1 MHLYLTRRVK
11 GPKSTIGTI
20 EHDGRHLCYTCEDV
34 IREPD
39 TGRPGTTDHGA
50 LEAWTARWKVKGKT
64 AIPTGVYRLAWTR
77 STRFQKMMLEVLAV
91 PGFQGIRIH
100 AGNTEADTEGCIL
113 PGLSSVNNEAVRGSR
128 PAVEKLERLIVP
140 AIQAG
145 EEVWLHVENNIGE
158 QRSPA

>member
-1 MHLYLTRRVK
+1 MHLYLTRRAK

-20 EHDGRHLCYTCEDV
+20 EHDGRHLAYTCEDV
-34 IREPD
+34 IREPS
-39 TGRPGTTDHGA
+39 TGRPGTADHGA
-50 LEAWTARWKVKGKT
+50 LEAWVAQWKIKRET

-77 STRFQKMMLEVLAV
+77 STRFQKMMLEVLGV
-91 PGFQGIRIH
+91 PGFSGIRIH
-100 AGNTEADTEGCIL
+100 SGNTEADTEGCIL

-128 PAVEKLERLIVP
+128 PAVDKLERLFVP